1 MVRLK
6 YIPMPTAKIMRPTA
20 KGKSWKAEIY
30 EKGKKVKTLQ
40 GGQKGTKLG
49 GKRVASFKARHG
61 NKTAKQ
67 YINDKQWE
75 KGNLLIGKTLIIPKG
90 KKL

>member
-1 MVRLK
+1 MAK
-6 YIPMPTAKIMRPTA
+6 AKIMRPTA
-20 KGKSWKAEIY
+20 KGKSWKAEVF
-30 EKGKKVKTLQ
+30 KNGKKVKTIQ

-49 GKRVASFKARHG
+49 GTRTKSFKARHG

-67 YINDKQWE
+67 HINDRQWE
-75 KGNLLIGKTLIIPKG
+75 AGSLLIGKTITIPKG

>member
-1 MVRLK
+1 
-6 YIPMPTAKIMRPTA
+6 MPIAKITRPTA
-20 KGKSWKAEIY
+20 KGKSWKAEVF
-30 EKGKKVKTLQ
+30 EGGKKLKTIQ

-61 NKTAKQ
+61 NSTAKQ

-75 KGNLLIGKTLIIPKG
+75 AGNLLIGKTVRIPKG
-90 KKL
+90 RKV